1 MEKEKVHKAE
11 YVVLGQVFEA
21 LLYDAESVSRTAAIK
36 KLKLLLNDKQDD
48 PQKNA
53 IVKALKL
60 LC

>member
-1 MEKEKVHKAE
+1 VHKAE

-21 LLYDAESVSRTAAIK
+21 LLYDAESVSRTAVIK

-53 IVKALKL
+53 IVKALNL